1 MVLDHLQIGEWRQ
14 VPHGDRDATIK
25 LIVGQ
30 ITVINVRGLLSISWA
45 QHTDS
50 NDYHHMSNDTHISS
64 R

>member
-1 MVLDHLQIGEWRQ
+1 MDHLQIVQWRQ
-14 VPHGDRDATIK
+14 VPHGDVRDATMK

-30 ITVINVRGLLSISWA
+30 ITVINVIGLLSISWA